1 MQVTCDCSKVGLI
14 VKAFLF
20 HVTCAEV
27 LALWTAASLE
37 TAPRGGVVMRDS
49 DGRHADI
56 YVAWRAPILV
66 RLAVWCGLPSP
77 QS

>member
-14 VKAFLF
+14 VQAFFF
-20 HVTCAEV
+20 HVIYAET
-27 LALWTAASLE
+27 LALWAAASLE
-37 TAPRGGVVMRDS
+37 PAPRRGVVMRDS

-56 YVAWRAPILV
+56 YVAWRAPIPL